1 MCESNTHPEAASFGK
16 EPRPCTYDKKG
27 AVSRAPF
34 VHPPRPRRAL
44 FLELH
49 DDVHRG
55 ADAHGDI
62 DGLRLVAWAGDGNRM
77 RAGICHDAAWVPGE
91 VLARAE
97 VLVVD
102 IDGGVLGRDLES
114 HARAVARRAGKGL
127 GPGVHPL
134 FGHPL
139 AIVPSVGTRRALR
152 NDTRC
157 RRGLF
162 LRLAHASISL
172 AVTARHD
179 VDARASPPPR
189 GVEGVPA
196 PAPPIR
202 VVTRAAA
209 AMPTAVPAAAVRTA
223 AAPTAAVGAADPAS
237 AAGAARAT
245 RVARPAGMTTAAAMP
260 RTAAGLRCLRGE
272 CHGRREDNRR
282 DQRRAKEARRSVR
295 DHLDTPG
302 RDFGSRPP
310 GQHCKDPARNLR
322 PDRPLSRTPL
332 SARYR
337 RRERKEASEAISSY
351 PFVRGA
357 DVA

>member
-77 RAGICHDAAWVPGE
+77 RAGICHDAPWVPGE

-97 VLVVD
+97 VLVVNV
-102 IDGGVLGRDLES
+102 DGGVLGRDLEP
-114 HARAVARRAGKGL
+114 HARAVARGARKGL
-127 GPGVHPL
+127 GPHVHPL

-139 AIVPSVGTRRALR
+139 AIAPSVV
-152 NDTRC
+152 TRC

-172 AVTARHD
+172 AVIARHD
-179 VDARASPPPR
+179 VDARASPPR

-196 PAPPIR
+196 PPPAVR
-202 VVTRAAA
+202 VVTRADSAI
-209 AMPTAVPAAAVRTA
+209 PTAVPAAAVRTA

-237 AAGAARAT
+237 AARAARAT
-245 RVARPAGMTTAAAMP
+245 GVARPAGMTTAAAMP
-260 RTAAGLRCLRGE
+260 RTAAGLRRLRGE
-272 CHGRREDNRR
+272 CHGRCEGSHR
-282 DQRRAKEARRSVR
+282 DQRGAKEARRSVR
-295 DHLDTPG
+295 EHLETP
-302 RDFGSRPP
+302 
-310 GQHCKDPARNLR
+310 
-322 PDRPLSRTPL
+322 RT
-332 SARYR
+332 RFR
-337 RRERKEASEAISSY
+337 SSI
-351 PFVRGA
+351 PN
-357 DVA
+357 

>member
-34 VHPPRPRRAL
+34 VPPPRPRRAL

-77 RAGICHDAAWVPGE
+77 RAGICHDAVWVRGE

-97 VLVVD
+97 VLVVNV
-102 IDGGVLGRDLES
+102 DGGVLGRDLEP
-114 HARAVARRAGKGL
+114 HARAVARGARQGL
-127 GPGVHPL
+127 GPGVNPL

-139 AIVPSVGTRRALR
+139 AIVPSVDTRRALR
-152 NDTRC
+152 NDTRR

-162 LRLAHASISL
+162 LRRGTASISL

-179 VDARASPPPR
+179 VDALASPPPR

-196 PAPPIR
+196 PPPAVR
-202 VVTRAAA
+202 VVTRADSAI
-209 AMPTAVPAAAVRTA
+209 PTAVPAAAVRTA

-237 AAGAARAT
+237 AARAARAT
-245 RVARPAGMTTAAAMP
+245 GVARPAGMTTAAAMP
-260 RTAAGLRCLRGE
+260 GTAAGLRRLRGE
-272 CHGRREDNRR
+272 CHGRCEGSRR
-282 DQRRAKEARRSVR
+282 DQRGAKEARRSVR
-295 DHLDTPG
+295 DHLETPRTRFRSSIPNKR
-302 RDFGSRPP
+302 RDRK
-310 GQHCKDPARNLR
+310 KDSSENTSLGPRARSF
-322 PDRPLSRTPL
+322 PQ
-332 SARYR
+332 
-337 RRERKEASEAISSY
+337 
-351 PFVRGA
+351 
-357 DVA
+357 